1 MYGPRPRDTIAV
13 NVNFDSAYAM
23 KLSVLA
29 LDSVFDTG
37 LSAVLN
43 AINTANDLAAQQDPN
58 AQPFDL
64 RVVGM
69 RRQVRTALGM
79 RMSAEPPGAA
89 GKSDWV
95 IVPGLSAKQPEQ
107 LLEALERRDV
117 VDAMAWLR
125 GCHADG
131 SRVAASCIGTFVLA
145 ESTLLQDHEA
155 TTSWWLSPLFR
166 QRYPDV
172 RLDESR
178 MLVPSGEFVTAGAA
192 MGHFDLAL
200 WLIRQSSPELS
211 SLVARYL
218 LVDRRPSQAPYMIPE
233 HLARADPLVER
244 FEHWARSRLAQGF
257 SLEAAAGALA
267 TSKRTLQRRIESVL
281 GKSPLSYFQ
290 DLRVE
295 RALHLI
301 RTTHLDI
308 EAIAAEVGYADGVTL
323 RTLLRRRLGRG
334 VRELRRD
341 ARSS

>member
-1 MYGPRPRDTIAV
+1 MYVPRPRCTIAV
-13 NVNFDSAYAM
+13 NVNFDSVYAM

-29 LDSVFDTG
+29 LDNVFDTG
-37 LSAVLN
+37 LTAVLN
-43 AINTANDLAAQQDPN
+43 AFNTANELAALQDPH
-58 AQPFDL
+58 ARPFDL
-64 RVVGM
+64 CVVGM
-69 RRQVRTALGM
+69 KRQVRTALGM
-79 RMSAEPPGAA
+79 RMSVEAA
-89 GKSDWV
+89 SAADGSDWV
-95 IVPGLSAKQPEQ
+95 IVPGLSTKQPEE
-107 LLEALERRDV
+107 LVLALGRRDV
-117 VDAMAWLR
+117 VDAMARL
-125 GCHADG
+125 HAWHAGG
-131 SRVAASCIGTFVLA
+131 SRIAASCIGTFVLA
-145 ESTLLQDHEA
+145 ESRLLQDHDA
-155 TTSWWLSPLFR
+155 TTTWWLSPLFR

-178 MLVPSGEFVTAGAA
+178 MLVPSGDFVTAGAA
-192 MGHFDLAL
+192 MGHLDLAL

-211 SLVARYL
+211 ALVARYM

-244 FEHWARSRLAQGF
+244 FERWARSRLAQGF
-257 SLEAAAGALA
+257 SLEAAADALA

-341 ARSS
+341 AR

>member
-1 MYGPRPRDTIAV
+1 
-13 NVNFDSAYAM
+13 M

-29 LDSVFDTG
+29 LDNVFDTG
-37 LSAVLN
+37 LTAVLN
-43 AINTANDLAAQQDPN
+43 AFNTANELAAQQDPHV
-58 AQPFDL
+58 QPFDL
-64 RVVGM
+64 CVVGVK
-69 RRQVRTALGM
+69 REVRTALGM
-79 RMSAEPPGAA
+79 RMSVQPTSAA
-89 GKSDWV
+89 DGSDWV
-95 IVPGLSAKQPEQ
+95 IVPGLSTKKPEQ
-107 LLEALERRDV
+107 LVLSLGQRDV
-117 VDAMAWLR
+117 IDAMARLR
-125 GCHADG
+125 GWHAAG
-131 SRVAASCIGTFVLA
+131 SRIAASCIGTFVLA
-145 ESTLLQDHEA
+145 ESQLLQDHDA

-192 MGHFDLAL
+192 MGHLDLAL

-211 SLVARYL
+211 TLVARYM

-244 FEHWARSRLAQGF
+244 FERWARSRLAEGF
-257 SLEAAAGALA
+257 SLESAADALA

-281 GKSPLSYFQ
+281 GKSPLAYFQ

-323 RTLLRRRLGRG
+323 RTLLRKRLGRG

-341 ARSS
+341 AR